1 MSDPT
6 GHMPEREALAAEY
19 VLGTLPL
26 EERLMAEALI
36 EGDPGF
42 AAMVE
47 DWQNR
52 LAPLGDAYAEVP
64 PPAGL
69 LDRIEARL
77 FPAPDQPR
85 RRHWRQLWRRPW
97 LWGALAGAA
106 LAALAAIVILPSLT
120 PGEPLTATLTGEGQD
135 LAVAARFDAKTGALT
150 VARAAGPPAE
160 PGKDYEL
167 WLIPAGEAP
176 ISIGLVREGELTIPV
191 AALPE
196 GTTLAIT
203 LEPEGGSPTGVATGP
218 LLVAAVIGGA

>member
-26 EERLMAEALI
+26 EERLTAEALI

-47 DWQNR
+47 VWQNR
-52 LAPLGDAYAEVP
+52 LAPLNDAYAEVP
-64 PPAGL
+64 PPATV
-69 LDRIEARL
+69 LDQVEARL
-77 FPAPDQPR
+77 FPAPERPR
-85 RRHWRQLWRRPW
+85 RTGW

-106 LAALAAIVILPSLT
+106 LAVLALVTLLP
-120 PGEPLTATLTGEGQD
+120 PPPAPLTATLTGEGQA
-135 LAVAARFDAKTGALT
+135 LTVAARFDPGRGELT
-150 VARAAGPPAE
+150 VARAAGPAAE
-160 PGKDYEL
+160 PGTDYEL
-167 WLIPAGEAP
+167 WLIPEGEAP
-176 ISIGLVREGELTIPV
+176 ISIGLVRDGDLTIPV
-191 AALPE
+191 ADLPA

>member
-1 MSDPT
+1 MSDPV

-26 EERLMAEALI
+26 EKRLTAEALI

-52 LAPLGDAYAEVP
+52 LAPLNEGYAEMA
-64 PPAGL
+64 PPADL
-69 LDRIEARL
+69 LDRVEARL
-77 FPAPDQPR
+77 FPTPEQPR
-85 RRHWRQLWRRPW
+85 RRGFWI
-97 LWGALAGAA
+97 WGALAGAA
-106 LAALAAIVILPSLT
+106 LAAIAAIVILPTLT
-120 PGEPLTATLTGEGQD
+120 PDAPVTATLTGEGQD
-135 LAVAARFDAKTGALT
+135 LAVAARFDARTGELT
-150 VARAAGPPAE
+150 VSRAAGPAAA

-176 ISIGLVREGELTIPV
+176 ISIGLVRDAELTIPV
-191 AALPE
+191 AALPA

-218 LLVAAVIGGA
+218 LLVAAEIGDA